1 MKKIMKRFVILL
13 VLCFIGV
20 TLSGKDPITL
30 NKYSIDNSYAMQE
43 SYSTTNINL
52 HISRKNSEDR
62 QKYILTGIFLG
73 CVTVINTWY
82 FSDLQTR
89 WDENVRGYDVVEYNS
104 YNDNSLI
111 PLLILDGMVI
121 SVSTI
126 VYLN

>member
-1 MKKIMKRFVILL
+1 MKRFVILL